1 MSSKRKIRRKSCDG
15 KQKHDT
21 RTEAV
26 NHKMTLVRKGIP
38 LETKLWTYLCSFCKK
53 WHVGHPPAK
62 LVASQRYHAENK

>member
-15 KQKHDT
+15 KQKHESRND
-21 RTEAV
+21 AV

-38 LETKLWTYLCSFCKK
+38 IGAKLWVYLCSFCSR

-62 LVASQRYHAENK
+62 LVASQIYHSENK